1 MTSDTDRIE
10 KQVLL
15 RAPLER
21 VWKAISDAT
30 QFGTW
35 FGIEFDA
42 PFAPGTRIGGKIVPT
57 KVDEEVARMQEAH
70 KGFAFDVMVERIEPM
85 SLLSFRWHPYA
96 VEPGVDYSKE
106 PTTLVTF
113 ALREVA
119 DGVLLTITESGFD
132 NVPLHRRAEAFE
144 SNEQGWI
151 IQATLIEKYLAQADR
166 GLQSTA

>member
-1 MTSDTDRIE
+1 MISVTDRIE

-21 VWKAISDAT
+21 VWKAVSDAE

-42 PFAPGTRIGGKIVPT
+42 QFAPGATVSGKIVPT
-57 KVDEEVARMQEAH
+57 KVDEEVAKMQEAH
-70 KGFAFDVMVERIEPM
+70 TGIAFDLMVERMEPM
-85 SLLSFRWHPYA
+85 RLLSFRWHPLA
-96 VEPGVDYSKE
+96 TESGTDFSKE

-113 ALREVA
+113 ALQEVA

-132 NVPLHRRAEAFE
+132 GIPLDRRAEAFE
-144 SNEQGWI
+144 SNEHGWTV
-151 IQATLIEKYLAQADR
+151 QARLIETYLAQEDR

>member
-1 MTSDTDRIE
+1 MTTTTDRIE

-21 VWKAISDAT
+21 VWKAISDAK

-42 PFAPGTRIGGKIVPT
+42 QFAPGATISGKIVPT
-57 KVDEEVARMQEAH
+57 KVDEEVAKMQEAH
-70 KGFAFDVMVERIEPM
+70 AGLAFDTMVERIEPM
-85 SLLSFRWHPYA
+85 RLFAFRWHPYA
-96 VEPGVDYSKE
+96 IEPGADYSKE

-113 ALREVA
+113 ALEEVT

-132 NVPLHRRAEAFE
+132 RIPLDRRAEAFE
-144 SNEQGWI
+144 SNEHGWT
-151 IQATLIEKYLAQADR
+151 IQATLIEKYLAR
-166 GLQSTA
+166 GLQSTT